1 MRRRE
6 FIAGLAGVAA
16 WSVVARAEQASKVV
30 RIGFLV
36 TGSLASPDM
45 RVTIDAFQQ
54 ALGQLGYIEG
64 QNVVTEYRE
73 ADGNVEQFANLANEL
88 AHDGVN
94 LLVAPNTP
102 AARAAREATTTIPIV
117 AAAMGNPV
125 ADGLVSSLARPGG
138 NVTGLTFLGPDLTSK
153 RLQLLKEALPNLARV
168 AALWHR
174 DAYGA
179 RTMNEM
185 LETTAVAAQA
195 LRLQYRQV
203 GVRGPA
209 EVDSAFFAM
218 VHQDA
223 EAVLIFPSPV
233 FYVERRR
240 IADLALRY
248 RLPSMFVDREF
259 VQVGGFIA
267 YGASLADLFRRSAT
281 YVDKI
286 LKGANP
292 ADLPVEQPTK
302 FDLAINL
309 KTAKSLGLEISP
321 QLLARADEV
330 IE

>member
-1 MRRRE
+1 VKRRE
-6 FIAGLAGVAA
+6 FIAGLGGAAAWPVAA
-16 WSVVARAEQASKVV
+16 RAQQASRVA
-30 RIGFLV
+30 RIGFLG
-36 TGSLASPDM
+36 TGSSPDT
-45 RVTIDAFQQ
+45 RVLIDAFQQ
-54 ALGQLGYIEG
+54 GIRQLGYIEG
-64 QNVVTEYRE
+64 QNIVIEYRE
-73 ADGNVEQFANLANEL
+73 AHGNIEQLANLATEFARIGL
-88 AHDGVN
+88 DLIV
-94 LLVAPNTP
+94 VPNTP
-102 AARAAREATTTIPIV
+102 VARAARQATTTIPIV

-138 NVTGLTFLGPDLTSK
+138 NVTGLTFLGPELTSK
-153 RLQLLKEALPNLARV
+153 RLQLLKDALPKLSRV

-179 RTMNEM
+179 RTMSEM
-185 LETTAVAAQA
+185 LETTEVAAQA
-195 LRLQYRQV
+195 LRLQYQPV

-209 EVDSAFFAM
+209 ELDSAFFAM
-218 VHQDA
+218 IHQDA
-223 EAVLIFPSPV
+223 EAVLIFPSPM

-248 RLPSMFVDREF
+248 RLPSMFIDREF

-267 YGASLADLFRRSAT
+267 YGASLTDLFRRSAI

-286 LKGANP
+286 LKGAKP
-292 ADLPVEQPTK
+292 ADLPVEQPTE

-309 KTAKSLGLEISP
+309 KTAKALGLEISP

>member
-6 FIAGLAGVAA
+6 FIAGLGCAAA
-16 WSVVARAEQASKVV
+16 WPLVARGQQASRVA

-36 TGSLASPDM
+36 TGSLSAPDM

-54 ALGQLGYIEG
+54 ALRQLGYIEG
-64 QNVVTEYRE
+64 QNIITEYRE
-73 ADGNVEQFANLANEL
+73 AHGNVEQFANLATEL
-88 AHDGVN
+88 ARVGVD
-94 LLVAPNTP
+94 LIVAPNTP
-102 AARAAREATTTIPIV
+102 AARAARQATTTTPIV

-138 NVTGLTFLGPDLTSK
+138 NVTGLTFLGPELTSK
-153 RLQLLKEALPNLARV
+153 RLQLLKEALPNLSRV
-168 AALWHR
+168 GALWHR

-185 LETTAVAAQA
+185 LETTDVAAQV
-195 LRLQYRQV
+195 LRLQLQPV

-209 EVDSAFFAM
+209 ELNSAFFSM
-218 VHQDA
+218 IHQDA

-233 FYVERRR
+233 FYIERRR

-267 YGASLADLFRRSAT
+267 YGASLVDLFRRSAT

-286 LKGANP
+286 LKGAKP
-292 ADLPVEQPTK
+292 ADLPVEQPAE

-309 KTAKSLGLEISP
+309 KTAKALGLEIP
-321 QLLARADEV
+321 PTLLARADEV

>member
-6 FIAGLAGVAA
+6 FMAGLGGSAA
-16 WSVVARAEQASKVV
+16 WPLVARGQQASRVA

-36 TGSLASPDM
+36 TGSLAAPDM

-54 ALGQLGYIEG
+54 ALRQLGYIEG
-64 QNVVTEYRE
+64 QNIVTEYRE
-73 ADGNVEQFANLANEL
+73 AHGNVEHFANLATEL
-88 AHDGVN
+88 VRAGVD
-94 LLVAPNTP
+94 LIVAPNTP
-102 AARAAREATTTIPIV
+102 AARAARQATTTTPVV

-138 NVTGLTFLGPDLTSK
+138 NVTGLTFLGPELTSK
-153 RLQLLKEALPNLARV
+153 RLQLLKEALPNLSRV
-168 AALWHR
+168 GALWHR
-174 DAYGA
+174 EAYGA

-185 LETTAVAAQA
+185 LETTDVAAQA
-195 LRLQYRQV
+195 LRLQLQPV

-209 EVDSAFFAM
+209 ELDSAFFAM
-218 VHQDA
+218 IHQDA
-223 EAVLIFPSPV
+223 QAVLVLPSPA

-248 RLPSMFVDREF
+248 RLASTFVDREF

-267 YGASLADLFRRSAT
+267 YGASLVDLFRRSAT

-286 LKGANP
+286 LKGAKP
-292 ADLPVEQPTK
+292 GDLPVEQPTK

-309 KTAKSLGLEISP
+309 KTAKALGLEMP
-321 QLLARADEV
+321 PTLLARADEV

>member
-6 FIAGLAGVAA
+6 FIAALGGAVA
-16 WSVVARAEQASKVV
+16 WPVVGRAQQASRVA
-30 RIGFLV
+30 RIGFPV
-36 TGSLASPDM
+36 TGSLASPDT

-54 ALGQLGYIEG
+54 GLRQLGYIEG
-64 QNVVTEYRE
+64 QNIVIEYRE
-73 ADGNVEQFANLANEL
+73 AHGDIEQLANLATEL
-88 AHDGVN
+88 ARVGVD
-94 LLVAPNTP
+94 LIVAPNTP
-102 AARAAREATTTIPIV
+102 AARAARQATTTTPIV
-117 AAAMGNPV
+117 VAAMGNPV
-125 ADGLVSSLARPGG
+125 ADGLVSNLARPGG
-138 NVTGLTFLGPDLTSK
+138 NVTGLTFLGPELTSK
-153 RLQLLKEALPNLARV
+153 RLRLLKDALSNLSRV

-185 LETTAVAAQA
+185 LETTDVAARA
-195 LRLQYRQV
+195 LRLQLQPV
-203 GVRGPA
+203 GVRGPV
-209 EVDSAFFAM
+209 ELDGAFFAM
-218 VHQDA
+218 IRQDA
-223 EAVLIFPSPV
+223 EGVLVFPSSV

-259 VQVGGFIA
+259 VQVGGLIA

-286 LKGANP
+286 LKGAKP
-292 ADLPVEQPTK
+292 ADLPVEQSTK

-309 KTAKSLGLEISP
+309 KTASALGLTVP
-321 QLLARADEV
+321 QMLLATADEV